1 MIDFLPSADEARIHQ
16 VALGYARTVLDSRAA
31 EHDRG
36 VFPEKSVKELAKLGM
51 MGVKVPSEY
60 GGLGGSNVGF
70 AMALREIASACAS
83 TAVTM
88 AVTNMVGDMIYMFGS
103 DAQKQRYLPPINDG
117 TYTAA
122 AFALS
127 EPGYGS
133 DAGGLQCK
141 AERSADGSYYT
152 LTGTK
157 MWITSGDVAGVSL
170 VMARTTEGKSAGGVS
185 AFLVEQGLDGFSI
198 GRHEKKMGLRGSS
211 TVALNFDAAKLPADC
226 LLGGEG
232 MGFRIAMTALDGGRY
247 AIGSQAMGIASSA
260 MVEVFG
266 HLNARRKA
274 DKALGTDQ
282 GVAFRIADMA
292 TRMEAAWLLVLQAAA
307 LRDAGMPVTRKA
319 AMAKVYAT
327 EAANF
332 VCQRAV
338 NLLGVDGLMD
348 DNRAAR
354 AFRDVRVSRIYE
366 GTSEIQR
373 LVIGRDL
380 ARSAA

>member
-1 MIDFLPSADEARIHQ
+1 MMDFLPNDDEQRIHAL
-16 VALGYARTVLDSRAA
+16 ALGYARTVLDGRAA
-31 EHDRG
+31 AHDRG
-36 VFPEKSVKELAKLGM
+36 LFPSESLREMARLGL
-51 MGVKVPSEY
+51 MGVKVPVAH
-60 GGLGGSNVGF
+60 GGLGGSNVAF

-88 AVTNMVGDMIYMFGS
+88 AVTNMVADMIVMFGS
-103 DAQKQRYLPPINDG
+103 DAQKARYLPNINDG
-117 TYTAA
+117 TFAAA

-127 EPGYGS
+127 EPAFGS

-141 AERSADGSYYT
+141 AVRSEDGAHYT
-152 LTGTK
+152 LTGSK
-157 MWITSGDVAGVSL
+157 MWITSGDVAGVIL
-170 VMARTTEGKSAGGVS
+170 VMARTTEGSSASGVS
-185 AFLVEQGLDGFSI
+185 AFLVEPGVQGFSV

-211 TVALNFDAAKLPADC
+211 TVALNFDGVRLPADA

-247 AIGSQAMGIASSA
+247 AIGAQALGIASSA
-260 MVEVFG
+260 MVEVLS
-266 HLNARRKA
+266 HLERRRKA
-274 DKALGTDQ
+274 DKILGTDQ

-292 TRMEAAWLLVLQAAA
+292 TRMEAGWLLVLQAAA
-307 LRDAGMPVTRKA
+307 LRDAGKPVTRKA
-319 AMAKVYAT
+319 AMAKVFAT

-338 NLLGVDGLMD
+338 NLLGAQGLMD
-348 DNRAAR
+348 DSRSAR

>member
-1 MIDFLPSADEARIHQ
+1 MMDFLPDADEQRIHGL
-16 VALGYARTVLDSRAA
+16 ALGYARTVLDARAD
-31 EHDRG
+31 EHDSG
-36 VFPEKSVKELAKLGM
+36 VFPDPSARELARLGL
-51 MGVKVPSEY
+51 MGVKVPVEH
-60 GGLGGSNVGF
+60 GGLGGTNVAF

-88 AVTNMVGDMIYMFGS
+88 AVTNMVADMVVMFGD
-103 DAQKQRYLPPINDG
+103 DAQKLRYLPSINDG
-117 TYTAA
+117 TFAAA

-133 DAGGLQCK
+133 DAGRLQCK
-141 AERSADGSYYT
+141 AERSEDGGHYT

-157 MWITSGDVAGVSL
+157 MWITSGDVAGVIL
-170 VMARTTEGKSAGGVS
+170 VMARTTQGKSADGVS
-185 AFLVEQGLDGFSI
+185 AFLVEPGIDGFSV

-211 TVALNFDAAKLPADC
+211 TVSLNFDGAQVPASA

-247 AIGSQAMGIASSA
+247 AIGAQAMGIASSA
-260 MVEVFG
+260 MVAVLG
-266 HLNARRKA
+266 HLGQRRKA

-282 GVAFRIADMA
+282 GVSFRVADMA
-292 TRMEAAWLLVLQAAA
+292 TRMEAAWLMVLQAAA
-307 LRDAGMPVTRKA
+307 LRDAGKPVTRKA
-319 AMAKVYAT
+319 AMAKVFAT

-338 NLLGVDGLMD
+338 NLLGADGVLD
-348 DNRAAR
+348 AGRAAR

>member
-1 MIDFLPSADEARIHQ
+1 MDFLPDAEEQRIAGL
-16 VALGYARTVLDSRAA
+16 ALGYARTVLDDRAA
-31 EHDRG
+31 EHDSG
-36 VFPEKSVKELAKLGM
+36 VFPLQSVQELAKLGL
-51 MGVKVPSEY
+51 MGVKVPQQY
-60 GGLGGSNVGF
+60 GGLGGTNVAF
-70 AMALREIASACAS
+70 AMALREIASSCAS

-88 AVTNMVGDMIYMFGS
+88 AVTNMVADMIVMFGS

-117 TYTAA
+117 TFAAA

-141 AERSADGSYYT
+141 AVRSEDGSHYT
-152 LTGTK
+152 ITGTK
-157 MWITSGDVAGVSL
+157 MWITSGDVAGVNL
-170 VMARTTEGKSAGGVS
+170 VMARTTEGRSAAGVS
-185 AFLVEQGLDGFSI
+185 AFLVEPGVAGFSI

-211 TVALNFDAAKLPADC
+211 TVALTFDGTQVPASA

-247 AIGSQAMGIASSA
+247 GIGAQAMGIASSA
-260 MVEVFG
+260 MVEVLG
-266 HLNARRKA
+266 HLSSRRKA
-274 DKALGTDQ
+274 DKTLGTDQ
-282 GVAFRIADMA
+282 GVAFRVADMA

-307 LRDAGMPVTRKA
+307 LRDAGKPVTRKA
-319 AMAKVYAT
+319 AMAKVFAT
-327 EAANF
+327 ETANF

-338 NLLGVDGLMD
+338 NLLGVDGVMD
-348 DNRAAR
+348 GSRAAR

>member
-1 MIDFLPSADEARIHQ
+1 MIDFLPDANEERTHELAM
-16 VALGYARTVLDSRAA
+16 GYARTVLDGRAN
-31 EHDRG
+31 EHDDG
-36 VFPEKSVKELAKLGM
+36 VFPDQSVRELARLGL
-51 MGVKVPSEY
+51 MGVKVPVKY
-60 GGLGGSNVGF
+60 GGLGGTNVAF

-88 AVTNMVGDMIYMFGS
+88 AVTNMVADMIVMFGN
-103 DAQKQRYLPPINDG
+103 DAQRERYLPSINDG
-117 TYTAA
+117 TFAAA

-127 EPGYGS
+127 EPAHGS

-141 AERSADGSYYT
+141 AERSNDGSYYT

-157 MWITSGDVAGVSL
+157 MWITSGDVAGVTL

-185 AFLVEQGLDGFSI
+185 AFLVEPGIEGFSV
-198 GRHEKKMGLRGSS
+198 GRHEKKMGLRGST
-211 TVALNFDAAKLPADC
+211 TVALNFDGVRLPADA

-247 AIGSQAMGIASSA
+247 AIGAQAMGIASSA
-260 MVEVFG
+260 MVAVLG
-266 HLNARRKA
+266 HLDQRHTA
-274 DKALGTDQ
+274 DRALGTDQ
-282 GVAFRIADMA
+282 GVAFRVADMA

-307 LRDAGMPVTRKA
+307 LRDAGKPVTRKA
-319 AMAKVYAT
+319 AMAKVFAT

-338 NLLGVDGLMD
+338 NLLGVDGMMD
-348 DNRAAR
+348 QGRAAR